1 MFGQE
6 VFLLVMRWAHA
17 LAALLWIGGALFYA
31 LVIRPAQRRAMV
43 NDNDAAHLGQFI
55 GSEFRSW
62 VFLSIGILVVTGAIL
77 TVNRLTSPLT
87 DLPYLLILGTK
98 ISLALIMFLLVRSQ
112 RKSQTLSGQ
121 LRQERFDDWKNFGLP
136 IAARIKSLVSR
147 SNMILALGLTV
158 FLLADILRDLVE
170 KSLRGG

>member
-17 LAALLWIGGALFYA
+17 LAALLWIGGVLFYA
-31 LVIRPAQRRAMV
+31 LVIRPAQRNA
-43 NDNDAAHLGQFI
+43 NPSDGADLGQLI
-55 GSEFRSW
+55 ASEFRSW
-62 VFLSIGILVVTGAIL
+62 VFLSIGILVVTGAVL

-87 DLPYLLILGTK
+87 NLPYLLVLGTK

-112 RKSQTLSGQ
+112 RRSQTLSAQ
-121 LRQERFDDWKNFGLP
+121 LSKENVADRKTFGLP
-136 IAARIKSLVSR
+136 IPARIKSLVSR

>member
-31 LVIRPAQRRAMV
+31 LVIRPAQRHANV
-43 NDNDAAHLGQFI
+43 NDGASLGQSIAF
-55 GSEFRSW
+55 EFRSW
-62 VFLSIGILVVTGAIL
+62 VLFSIGILVVTGAVL
-77 TVNRLTSPLT
+77 TLNRLTSPLT

-98 ISLALIMFLLVRSQ
+98 ISLALIMFVLVRTQRRSQ
-112 RKSQTLSGQ
+112 PVSTRLPRENIAGRS
-121 LRQERFDDWKNFGLP
+121 FFGLP
-136 IAARIKSLVSR
+136 MSAKIKSLVPR
-147 SNMILALGLTV
+147 SNMILGLGLTV